1 MIDPKITEAIVI
13 DWRVGQF
20 TQKDLTHKYKVS
32 KGLVNR
38 LCKGI
43 PQDGKAIVTAGV
55 QYNQALKRQDDIKMV
70 TVIEKTVETQV
81 QRLEWLNASALR
93 NAREAMETVCVEQKD
108 FLMRASTLGKTK
120 EVLVGKDAEVAV
132 QVNTQVNTSISLA
145 EHEALSRRLM
155 NEI

>member
-1 MIDPKITEAIVI
+1 
-13 DWRVGQF
+13 
-20 TQKDLTHKYKVS
+20 
-32 KGLVNR
+32 
-38 LCKGI
+38 
-43 PQDGKAIVTAGV
+43 
-55 QYNQALKRQDDIKMV
+55 MV

-93 NAREAMETVCVEQKD
+93 NAREAMETACVEQKD